1 MANVFLDNPPVL
13 QGTPD
18 TKLAQLYSYLYNVS
32 TQLNSTLMTMEM
44 KRENT
49 EKLVIEK
56 TQKAE
61 EQTADSDFLKAKS
74 LIIKTAQLV
83 RTEMEEIRASL
94 SGNIEAISEL
104 FGTYQE
110 SITQQITATAT
121 GILQEFHIEERISGV
136 EGEVQDFVRNQES
149 YIFAG
154 ILDSTTNTA
163 GIAIGEDVTDENGNL
178 VLGKRVVQITSGR
191 ISFFQGG
198 AEVAYFSNNNFY
210 IAKGIVTDGM
220 QMGNFEWKV
229 FSNNSLGL
237 MKI

>member
-61 EQTADSDFLKAKS
+61 EQTTDSDFLKAKS
-74 LIIKTAQLV
+74 LIIKTAKLV
-83 RTEMEEIRASL
+83 RTEMEEIRATL

-136 EGEVQDFVRNQES
+136 EG
-149 YIFAG
+149 
-154 ILDSTTNTA
+154 
-163 GIAIGEDVTDENGNL
+163 
-178 VLGKRVVQITSGR
+178 
-191 ISFFQGG
+191 
-198 AEVAYFSNNNFY
+198 
-210 IAKGIVTDGM
+210 
-220 QMGNFEWKV
+220 
-229 FSNNSLGL
+229 
-237 MKI
+237 